1 MPLAALKASAGY
13 AGFVQ
18 QIPSEARDRFAQ
30 GASALYPNASQARAD
45 LYEPMLF
52 LASCI
57 ANQTDFTF
65 GVQDLEFNS
74 LVLKSADALV
84 RIADVLVDQ
93 SSVCSNLELTKL
105 ELQQVRK
112 QLHNATIQLQQA
124 IVGTS
129 DSDFGPNGGL
139 WNASTTFFD
148 DSPWPTPLDEP
159 SLRGMLPAYACDLP
173 VSMKMSVLPHFF
185 TPSESFHFFC
195 DEFPAPMFTCEPK
208 SVGHTPVTVLQYNYF
223 LQRAFAQVQ
232 VPAQNVL
239 SAGLTVLSICQLER
253 LPRH

>member
-1 MPLAALKASAGY
+1 MLKTSAEY
-13 AGFVQ
+13 ARFVQ

-30 GASALYPNASQARAD
+30 GVSVLYSNASQAVAD

-57 ANQTDFTF
+57 ANQTDCAF

-84 RIADVLVDQ
+84 NIADVLVDQ

-105 ELQQVRK
+105 ELQQVRE
-112 QLHNATIQLQQA
+112 QLHNATIMLQQA
-124 IVGTS
+124 VVGTS
-129 DSDFGPNGGL
+129 DSDFESSGGL
-139 WNASTTFFD
+139 WNASTRFFD
-148 DSPWPTPLDEP
+148 DSPWPTPLDAP
-159 SLRGMLPAYACDLP
+159 SLRGMLPAFACDLP
-173 VSMKMSVLPHFF
+173 VSLKMSVLPHFF

-208 SVGHTPVTVLQYNYF
+208 SVGRTPVTVLQYNYF
-223 LQRAFAQVQ
+223 LQRAFAKVIGF
-232 VPAQNVL
+232 
-239 SAGLTVLSICQLER
+239 STVLSLSLSLC
-253 LPRH
+253 